1 MSQSNRL
8 EAMLLD
14 GYPHRTDE
22 IMRVVYGA
30 DHLGIARIAS
40 RITDLKDRGHV
51 IVGWK
56 DEERPSLYWYQITK
70 AAPEKSLVKNVD
82 IEKLSAIAK
91 KLKLESPQKERTLF
105 A

>member
-22 IMRVVYGA
+22 ILRVCYGSEHA
-30 DHLGIARIAS
+30 GIARIGA
-40 RITDLKDRGHV
+40 RIADLKNRGHI

-70 AAPEKSLVKNVD
+70 AAPEKSLARNID

-91 KLKLESPQKERTLF
+91 KLKLESPKERTLF
-105 A
+105 G